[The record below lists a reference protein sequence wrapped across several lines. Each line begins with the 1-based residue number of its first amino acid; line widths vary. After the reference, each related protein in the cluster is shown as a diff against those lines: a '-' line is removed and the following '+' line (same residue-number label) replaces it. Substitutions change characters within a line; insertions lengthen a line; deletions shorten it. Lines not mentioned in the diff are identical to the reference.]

1 MSLIDNALSAVSSTL
16 TSQLGQFSITGA
28 DHKAPAYQLLIDGKD
43 VSATIRPRLSGM
55 TITDNRG
62 FDADTFDIELDDSD
76 GQLAMPRRGAR
87 MRALIGWQGQPLVDK
102 GEFTIDEVEHSGTP
116 DKLTIRGKSA
126 DLRGSLNKLR
136 QTSYHQQTV
145 GSIVDT
151 IAQRHGLTTACAERF
166 KGMLIDHIDQ
176 QNESDP
182 AFLTRLAGQCGALT
196 TIKAG
201 RLLFIGQGKGL
212 TASGKPLPSV
222 IITRQDGD
230 QHRFAVADRES
241 YTGVVA
247 NWHDPK
253 KATTKGSTLK
263 RKRKTKPKQEQEQA
277 LQSDTTV
284 DKEGRELLIGDSEN
298 VKVLRHIY
306 ANQTNAMRA
315 ARAEW
320 ERLQRGVA
328 EFEITLATGRPE
340 LYPEQP
346 TTVRGFKPQID
357 EAGWVLTRVAHS
369 LTNSGYTNS
378 ISLEVAIDDLPE
390 VTE

>member
-1 MSLIDNALSAVSSTL
+1 MSLIDNALSAASSSL

-28 DHKAPAYQLLIDGKD
+28 DHKAPAYQLLVDGTD
-43 VSATIRPRLSGM
+43 VSATIRPRLGGM

-62 FDADTFDIELDDSD
+62 FNADTIDIELDDSD

-87 MRALIGWQGQPLVDK
+87 LRALIGWQGQPLVDK

-116 DKLTIRGKSA
+116 DKLMIRGKSA

-145 GSIVDT
+145 GSIVDA
-151 IAQRHGLTTACAERF
+151 IAQRHGLTPACAEGL

-196 TIKAG
+196 TIKSG

-222 IITRQDGD
+222 TITRQDGD
-230 QHRFAVADRES
+230 LHRFAVADRDA

-253 KATTKGSTLK
+253 KATTEGSALK
-263 RKRKTKPKQEQEQA
+263 RKRKTKPKPEQA
-277 LQSDTTV
+277 LPSDTSV

-306 ANQTNAMRA
+306 ANQTNALRA

-357 EAGWVLTRVAHS
+357 EANWVLTRVVHN
-369 LTNSGYTNS
+369 LTNSGYTNN
-378 ISLEVAIDDLPE
+378 INLEVAIDDLPA

>member
-1 MSLIDNALSAVSSTL
+1 VSLIDNALSAVSSNL
-16 TSQLGQFSITGA
+16 TSQLGQFSVTGA

-43 VSATIRPRLSGM
+43 VSATIRPRLGGM

-62 FDADTFDIELDDSD
+62 FDADTIDIELDDSD

-87 MRALIGWQGQPLVDK
+87 MRALIGWQGQPLVNK

-151 IAQRHGLTTACAERF
+151 IAQRHGFTPACAERF

-196 TIKAG
+196 TIKSG

-222 IITRQDGD
+222 TITRQDGD
-230 QHRFAVADRES
+230 QHRFAVADREA

-253 KATTKGSTLK
+253 KAATKDSTLK
-263 RKRKTKPKQEQEQA
+263 RKRKTKPKPEQA
-277 LQSDTTV
+277 LPSDTTV

-306 ANQTNAMRA
+306 ANQTNALRA

-357 EAGWVLTRVAHS
+357 EAGWVLTRVVHS
-369 LTNSGYTNS
+369 LTNSGYTNN

>member
-1 MSLIDNALSAVSSTL
+1 M
-16 TSQLGQFSITGA
+16 Q
-28 DHKAPAYQLLIDGKD
+28 
-43 VSATIRPRLSGM
+43 
-55 TITDNRG
+55 
-62 FDADTFDIELDDSD
+62 
-76 GQLAMPRRGAR
+76 
-87 MRALIGWQGQPLVDK
+87 
-102 GEFTIDEVEHSGTP
+102 
-116 DKLTIRGKSA
+116 
-126 DLRGSLNKLR
+126 
-136 QTSYHQQTV
+136 
-145 GSIVDT
+145 
-151 IAQRHGLTTACAERF
+151 
-166 KGMLIDHIDQ
+166 IDHIDQ

-196 TIKAG
+196 TVKSG

-222 IITRQDGD
+222 TITRQDGD
-230 QHRFAVADRES
+230 QHRFAVADRDA
-241 YTGVVA
+241 YTGVSA

-253 KATTKGSTLK
+253 KATTEGSTLK
-263 RKRKTKPKQEQEQA
+263 RKRKKKPKPEQA
-277 LQSDTTV
+277 LPSDTTV

-315 ARAEW
+315 EW

-328 EFEITLATGRPE
+328 EFEITLAKGRPE

-357 EAGWVLTRVAHS
+357 EASWVLTKVSHS
-369 LTNSGYTNS
+369 LTNSGYTNN

-390 VTE
+390 VE

>member
-1 MSLIDNALSAVSSTL
+1 MSLIDNALSAVSSNL

-43 VSATIRPRLSGM
+43 VSATIRPRLGGM

-62 FDADTFDIELDDSD
+62 FDADTIDIELDDSD

-151 IAQRHGLTTACAERF
+151 IAQRHSLTPACAERF

-196 TIKAG
+196 TIKSG

-222 IITRQDGD
+222 TITRQDGD
-230 QHRFAVADRES
+230 QHRFAVADRDA

-253 KATTKGSTLK
+253 KAATKGSTLK
-263 RKRKTKPKQEQEQA
+263 RKRKTKPKPA
-277 LQSDTTV
+277 LPSDTTV

-306 ANQTNAMRA
+306 ANQTNALRA

-357 EAGWVLTRVAHS
+357 EAGWVLTRVVHN
-369 LTNSGYTNS
+369 LTNSGYTNN

>member
-1 MSLIDNALSAVSSTL
+1 MSLTDNVVTAVTSTL
-16 TSQLGQFSITGA
+16 TSQLGKFSITGA
-28 DHKAPAYQLLIDGKD
+28 DHPAPAYQLLIDGKD
-43 VSATIRPRLSGM
+43 VSATIRPRLISLN
-55 TITDNRG
+55 ITDNRG
-62 FDADTFDIELDDSD
+62 FEADTIDIELDDSD
-76 GQLAMPRRGAR
+76 GKLAMPRRGAR
-87 MRALIGWQGQPLVDK
+87 MRVMIGWQGQPLVDK
-102 GEFTIDEVEHSGTP
+102 GEYTIDEVEHTGTP

-126 DLRGSLNKLR
+126 DLRGNLNKLR

-145 GSIVDT
+145 GSIVDA
-151 IAQRHGLTTACAERF
+151 IAQRHCLIPACAERF
-166 KGMLIDHIDQ
+166 KGMQIDHIDQ

-196 TIKAG
+196 TVKSG
-201 RLLFIGQGKGL
+201 RLLFIGQGKGI

-222 IITRQDGD
+222 TITRQDGD
-230 QHRFAVADRES
+230 QHRFAVADRDA

-253 KATTKGSTLK
+253 KATTEGSTLK
-263 RKRKTKPKQEQEQA
+263 RKRKKKPKPEQA
-277 LQSDTTV
+277 LPSDTTV

-328 EFEITLATGRPE
+328 EFEITLAKGRPE

-357 EAGWVLTRVAHS
+357 EANWVLTKVSHS
-369 LTNSGYTNS
+369 LTNSGYTNT
-378 ISLEVAIDDLPE
+378 INLEVAIDDLPE
-390 VTE
+390 VEE

>member
-1 MSLIDNALSAVSSTL
+1 MNLGRIATNL
-16 TSQLGQFSITGA
+16 TSQIGQLGTGA
-28 DHKAPAYQLLIDGKD
+28 GLSSADHPAPAYQLLIDGTD
-43 VSATIRPRLSGM
+43 VSATIRPRLMSL

-62 FDADTFDIELDDSD
+62 FEADTIDIELDDSD
-76 GQLAMPRRGAR
+76 GRLAMPRRGAR
-87 MRALIGWQGQPLVDK
+87 MRVMIGWQGQPLVDK
-102 GEFTIDEVEHSGTP
+102 GDYTIDEVEHTGAP
-116 DKLTIRGKSA
+116 DRLTIRGKSA
-126 DLRGSLNKLR
+126 DLRGNLNKLR

-145 GSIVDT
+145 GSIVDA
-151 IAQRHGLTTACAERF
+151 IAQRHSLIPACAERF
-166 KGMLIDHIDQ
+166 KGMQIDHIDQ

-196 TIKAG
+196 SIKSG

-230 QHRFAVADRES
+230 QHRFAVADREA

-253 KATTKGSTLK
+253 TATTEGSTVK
-263 RKRKTKPKQEQEQA
+263 RKRKTKPKPKQEQA
-277 LQSDTTV
+277 LPSDTTI
-284 DKEGRELLIGDSEN
+284 DKEGRELLVGDSEN

-306 ANQTNAMRA
+306 ANKANALRY

-320 ERLQRGVA
+320 DRLQRGVA

-346 TTVRGFKPQID
+346 TAVRGFKPQID
-357 EAGWVLTRVAHS
+357 EADWVLTKVSHS

-378 ISLEVAIDDLPE
+378 VSLEVAIADLPE
-390 VTE
+390 VEE